1 MSHSLT
7 SNVKRTEGAIRPQ
20 INEYE
25 ENTIYERTEV
35 ERTEVEKTDIKRPSI
50 DYERT
55 GLADQIV
62 AIPLEIQKGKY
73 QSPQTRQCII
83 DDDIKWQEFE
93 YQKKVSFDYYS
104 KQTPFNYND
113 FYDDIISIV
122 QIVFGKDKHNGLI
135 KKTIVEKT
143 ILELLQ

>member
-7 SNVKRTEGAIRPQ
+7 SNVKRQ

-25 ENTIYERTEV
+25 EDQKTEV
-35 ERTEVEKTDIKRPSI
+35 EQTEVVNTQNRKSI

-62 AIPLEIQKGKY
+62 ALPLEIQKGKY